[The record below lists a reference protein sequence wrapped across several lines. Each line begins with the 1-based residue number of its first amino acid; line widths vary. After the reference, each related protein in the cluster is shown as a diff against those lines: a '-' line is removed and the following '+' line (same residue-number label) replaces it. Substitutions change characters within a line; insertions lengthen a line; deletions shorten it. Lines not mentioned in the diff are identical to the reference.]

1 MTGFPA
7 SLPGKRNLSKVRD
20 VGMPLHAA
28 RSRETRPGRSVRCQI
43 GNDRPKQNEPEGEVA
58 LMLWL
63 LVMGVN
69 VSRWN
74 EQASTVY
81 EQVSAYKFAI
91 TIEGASL

>member
-1 MTGFPA
+1 
-7 SLPGKRNLSKVRD
+7 
-20 VGMPLHAA
+20 
-28 RSRETRPGRSVRCQI
+28 
-43 GNDRPKQNEPEGEVA
+43 
-58 LMLWL
+58 MLWL

-74 EQASTVY
+74 EQASIIH